1 MYIHPFESEFSPT
14 DLPTLTGEPLTN
26 QILDSNASSRDRW
39 VLAQRAQQNAVTES
53 VYGFYFAKR
62 FSEEI
67 DGFDG
72 WTNKV
77 AESSVGHL
85 ERSLWK
91 MAVIDIAKV
100 NDQNKLLRAA
110 SIQGVL
116 ESMKS
121 ALEASSDPAAVA
133 ELSALNTLRSLINPD
148 SEPILKYVRHLR
160 NKWAGHPSVDR
171 DFDSWADAD
180 KHLNI
185 PLLEEGLARLVRAH
199 QEAADLAAS
208 SSILSP
214 LFNVPRPKPKIV
226 DTPDGPSKQYPMT
239 VAWEN
244 VTVFAD
250 LMREVAGRDASGL
263 LDQLTSPPGYGSA
276 EDTDWSPL
284 SKHSEIRASI
294 DAKIHAQE

>member
-1 MYIHPFESEFSPT
+1 MNVRPFESEFSPS
-14 DLPTLTGEPLTN
+14 DLPTLTGQPLNN
-26 QILDSNASSRDRW
+26 QILDSNASNRDRW

-53 VYGFYFAKR
+53 VYDFYFAKR

-77 AESSVGHL
+77 AESAVDHL
-85 ERSLWK
+85 ERTLWK
-91 MAVIDIAKV
+91 MAVIGIAKV
-100 NDQNKLLRAA
+100 NDQTKLLRAA

-116 ESMKS
+116 ESMKN
-121 ALEASSDPAAVA
+121 ALEASNDPAAAA
-133 ELSALNTLRSLINPD
+133 ELSTLNTLRSSINPE

-160 NKWAGHPSVDR
+160 NKWASHPSVDR

-180 KHLNI
+180 KNLNI
-185 PLLEEGLARLVRAH
+185 PLLEEALARLVRAH
-199 QEAADLAAS
+199 QEAADLVAS

-214 LFNVPRPKPKIV
+214 MFSAPRPEPKIV
-226 DTPDGPSKQYPMT
+226 DTPNGPSKRYPMA

-244 VTVFAD
+244 VTVLAEI
-250 LMREVAGRDASGL
+250 MRTAAGRHASGL

-276 EDTDWSPL
+276 EDTDWSPG
-284 SKHSEIRASI
+284 SQHSEIRASI
-294 DAKIHAQE
+294 DTKMRAQS